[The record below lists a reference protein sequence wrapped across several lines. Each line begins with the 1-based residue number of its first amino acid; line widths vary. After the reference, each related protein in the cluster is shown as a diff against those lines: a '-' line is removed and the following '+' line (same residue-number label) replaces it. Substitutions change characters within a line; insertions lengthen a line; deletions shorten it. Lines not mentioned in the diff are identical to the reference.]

1 MAVCG
6 IGPTASKQPA
16 SQFTQLVVRLALRTC
31 VNGRSATTERLLTP
45 RVFLSLCPVASFLGP
60 FPSCASSARQTNAST
75 SLFSLLI
82 LHRLVICR
90 TYFPS
95 RFDLVLIHIQ
105 CPPPAS
111 RLQTTPTPLPLSL
124 CTAFL
129 PLPPRPRFPNTL
141 TLLQIPVS
149 SACIQTTPP
158 ALVECIRL
166 SHRTSPI
173 LLFVFC
179 SLPCMI
185 TPFPSK

>member
-1 MAVCG
+1 MRERPVRHDGAPVNATSL
-6 IGPTASKQPA
+6 PVTLSR
-16 SQFTQLVVRLALRTC
+16 SLVP
-31 VNGRSATTERLLTP
+31 GSFP
-45 RVFLSLCPVASFLGP
+45 FLCIW
-60 FPSCASSARQTNAST
+60 CKTNAST
-75 SLFSLLI
+75 SLLSLLI
-82 LHRLVICR
+82 LHRLVICH

-95 RFDLVLIHIQ
+95 RFDLDLFHIQ

-111 RLQTTPTPLPLSL
+111 RLRTTPTPLPLSL
-124 CTAFL
+124 CTAFP

-179 SLPCMI
+179 SLPCMT